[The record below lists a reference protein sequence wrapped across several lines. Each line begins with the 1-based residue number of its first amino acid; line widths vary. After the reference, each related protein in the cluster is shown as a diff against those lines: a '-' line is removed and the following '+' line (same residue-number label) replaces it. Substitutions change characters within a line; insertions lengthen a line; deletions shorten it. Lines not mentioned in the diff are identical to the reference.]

1 MPDAPVSIP
10 FEVLVKS
17 NKALLT
23 KLFKEGL
30 SPKSELLIHGFSDFF
45 HETIDICSNKPRY
58 EVADSF
64 VSALIECLDSQNY
77 RVVEV
82 ATKILRDYINS
93 TSDIP
98 PVLTPKLI
106 KALNSNVPSSAYQ
119 IALTLGCIGCSK
131 PDRFALKEI
140 GVIAIHDIDPALCY
154 NCMGGFG
161 RLRNA
166 ELVIQALIDNLN
178 RPISKDRKR
187 RVRRACAIA
196 LGEIAYTNPEA
207 AAKVLQALRI
217 AIKDEAARDAIIFA
231 LGCIGYTRPDLI
243 EDLIP
248 KFQQVDAS
256 GYSEIS
262 MACHSALKKIGMET
276 NCLVN
281 HTTEEN
287 LEATIKIF
295 CERMSQYNARMASE
309 SVFAFKDLAKK
320 FPDRTV
326 AILKDKLE
334 QTNLGLLDEHICMAL
349 DIIAQELPELRKN
362 IVSILIKNFGNGNTG
377 YGVIESSSAALTRIF
392 GENPELIPKDLENFL
407 SSFLQYKQSGT
418 ITESVG
424 FLLREISKNKVKD

>member
-1 MPDAPVSIP
+1 
-10 FEVLVKS
+10 
-17 NKALLT
+17 
-23 KLFKEGL
+23 
-30 SPKSELLIHGFSDFF
+30 
-45 HETIDICSNKPRY
+45 
-58 EVADSF
+58 
-64 VSALIECLDSQNY
+64 
-77 RVVEV
+77 
-82 ATKILRDYINS
+82 
-93 TSDIP
+93 
-98 PVLTPKLI
+98 
-106 KALNSNVPSSAYQ
+106 
-119 IALTLGCIGCSK
+119 
-131 PDRFALKEI
+131 
-140 GVIAIHDIDPALCY
+140 
-154 NCMGGFG
+154 
-161 RLRNA
+161 
-166 ELVIQALIDNLN
+166 
-178 RPISKDRKR
+178 
-187 RVRRACAIA
+187 
-196 LGEIAYTNPEA
+196 
-207 AAKVLQALRI
+207 
-217 AIKDEAARDAIIFA
+217 

-392 GENPELIPKDLENFL
+392 GETPELIPKDLENFL